1 MRVCTTA
8 ANLSNLYFCVQTLM
22 AHATQLGDEEL
33 RVVAAAGAA
42 IVHCPLSNFYF
53 GDKMFR

>member
-1 MRVCTTA
+1 
-8 ANLSNLYFCVQTLM
+8 M

-33 RVVAAAGAA
+33 GLVAAAGTA

-53 GDKMFR
+53 GDKMFRYVPHRCHVCRAFWGCAVPG